1 LGDWADVAP
10 LLAFFAG
17 VAFMP
22 DLARDGATWSLCA
35 ATCGFLAGVGAS
47 VGTPAWVF
55 AISAAMPIRTG
66 IKIGERA
73 AMETHSAF
81 R

>member
-1 LGDWADVAP
+1 
-10 LLAFFAG
+10 
-17 VAFMP
+17 
-22 DLARDGATWSLCA
+22 
-35 ATCGFLAGVGAS
+35 LAGVGAS